1 MWNHKDSYRVRNGI
15 VSASTIEHPSLGL
28 VFFPAFDWKIS
39 ATHPERQERLL
50 YTRDQIVE
58 EGLLDVPNIREYNP
72 IVADWDVI
80 ERVHVGAPDLQ
91 SWVTDAHR
99 VSAGGA
105 IAAADAVLRGEVDRA
120 FALVRPPGHHA
131 MAMVHGIRGFCTI
144 NIEAVMVQH
153 IRKTYGVKRVA
164 IIDTDVHHGDGS
176 QDVFYHD
183 PDTLYISFHQDG
195 RTLYPGTGF
204 MDEFGGPQA
213 IGANIDIPLP
223 PGTGDEGLLKV
234 MRELVLPILHEF
246 KPDIVINSA
255 GQDNHFLDPLAN
267 MNVTAKGYAELVDLL
282 QADIAVLEGGYSVQE
297 ALPYVNTGIILSMAG
312 LDYSRV
318 IEPNYVEQHQSADV
332 TRYIDDLILKWK
344 DQWARREEIARDELI
359 GHKNRWVRDYSVYYD
374 ESGVQEERRETVR
387 LYPDKI
393 GWHSIE
399 SYGNYGPYAT
409 QSVYAMFIPW
419 QADDVTR
426 EEAFTEARRMKE
438 LGGLNRYVVVDPMG
452 QGQVEI

>member
-144 NIEAVMVQH
+144 NIEAVMIQH
-153 IRKTYGVKRVA
+153 IRQTYGVKRVA
-164 IIDTDVHHGDGS
+164 IVDTDVHHGDGS

-255 GQDNHFLDPLAN
+255 GQDNHFSDPLAN

-419 QADDVTR
+419 QADDATR

-438 LGGLNRYVVVDPMG
+438 QGGLNRYVVVDPMG